1 MHVFNA
7 QQLEEAFD
15 IKAMHETSNS
25 IIFRKFWPLKAYAKC
40 HKTGIDFLDILLGC
54 LMFRTVQLIIWFPP
68 KTCLFHWETINYIMF
83 SFSHEIL

>member
-25 IIFRKFWPLKAYAKC
+25 IIFRNLATESIAYAKC
-40 HKTGIDFLDILLGC
+40 HKT
-54 LMFRTVQLIIWFPP
+54 
-68 KTCLFHWETINYIMF
+68 
-83 SFSHEIL
+83 